1 MANCHARNINKK
13 KSFYILNKYALWLNI
28 PAAVRP
34 ADVNLNKNSL
44 NQSVKTVVFYGDHGV
59 AKENSYISSTK
70 NNINENNIFPDIS
83 LEYIHQE
90 YINLGSFLNQ
100 PLLEQSV
107 NLNIGPGTSNFCR
120 QSAMSHEQLY
130 RAMNSGRQ
138 VAQRIKLGG
147 TQQYIGKA
155 AGQGSTL
162 STRAISCAL
171 LEKKPFQMFINA
183 NKTFNDENKLIQ
195 QALSYHKKHFKSV
208 LEILR
213 RLGGFEITAL
223 VGSYLSCA
231 HMGITIIIHDFISSI
246 AALITLHLCPEAEQ
260 WLIYS
265 VNSEKY

>member
-1 MANCHARNINKK
+1 MNE
-13 KSFYILNKYALWLNI
+13 YALWLNI
-28 PAAVRP
+28 PAAVRSE
-34 ADVNLNKNSL
+34 DINLNKNSL
-44 NQSVKTVVFYGDHGV
+44 HQSVKTVVFYADHGA
-59 AKENSYISSTK
+59 AKENSYISNTK
-70 NNINENNIFPDIS
+70 NSINESNKFPSIS
-83 LEYIHQE
+83 PEYIHQE
-90 YINLGSFLNQ
+90 FINLGSFLNQ
-100 PLLEQSV
+100 PLSEQSI
-107 NLNIGPGTSNFCR
+107 NLNIGPGTSNFCL

-130 RAMNSGRQ
+130 RAINSGRQ
-138 VAQRIKLGG
+138 VAQRIKLDGI
-147 TQQYIGKA
+147 QQYIGKA

-171 LEKKPFQMFINA
+171 LDKKPFQLFINA
-183 NKTFNDENKLIQ
+183 NKAFDYENKIIQ

-246 AALITLHLCPEAEQ
+246 AALITLRLCPEAEQ

-265 VNSEKY
+265 VNSEKS